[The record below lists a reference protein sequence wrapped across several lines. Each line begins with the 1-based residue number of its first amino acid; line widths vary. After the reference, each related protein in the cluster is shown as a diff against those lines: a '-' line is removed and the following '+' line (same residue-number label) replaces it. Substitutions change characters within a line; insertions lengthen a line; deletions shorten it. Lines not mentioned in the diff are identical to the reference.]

1 MGAQQRVYRQRIR
14 SVQATKKITRAME
27 LIAASRV
34 VKAREAVAK
43 STPYAVALTRAVSS
57 VASSTSDIDHALT
70 TERENVKRAGVLI
83 VTADRGLAGSYS
95 VNAMKEAQQLITKLE
110 HEGKEVV
117 PYLVGRKGVSYYKFR
132 RREYE
137 AEWTGFTD
145 SPKFE
150 NAEEIGERLTAD
162 FHAGAEGGGVDE
174 LHVVYT
180 EFQSMVTQQARVIR
194 LLPLEVAEGQLDLDG
209 DGYEETY
216 GVDTNGDGYVDT
228 ANYDTNGDGYTDVQ
242 LTDTNGDGYA
252 DIELQDTNGDGYADV
267 EHYDTDGDH
276 QQLEPGMTLTVE
288 PMINIG
294 EEDVIQLDDGWTV
307 MTRDGSL
314 SAQWEHTLLVTETG
328 VEVLT
333 ARSNEDLGFLNA

>member
-1 MGAQQRVYRQRIR
+1 
-14 SVQATKKITRAME
+14 
-27 LIAASRV
+27 
-34 VKAREAVAK
+34 
-43 STPYAVALTRAVSS
+43 
-57 VASSTSDIDHALT
+57 
-70 TERENVKRAGVLI
+70 
-83 VTADRGLAGSYS
+83 
-95 VNAMKEAQQLITKLE
+95 MKEAQQLITKLE

-209 DGYEETY
+209 DGKPDGPLPLYDFEPNAE
-216 GVDTNGDGYVDT
+216 GVLDALLPKYV
-228 ANYDTNGDGYTDVQ
+228 
-242 LTDTNGDGYA
+242 
-252 DIELQDTNGDGYADV
+252 
-267 EHYDTDGDH
+267 
-276 QQLEPGMTLTVE
+276 
-288 PMINIG
+288 
-294 EEDVIQLDDGWTV
+294 
-307 MTRDGSL
+307 
-314 SAQWEHTLLVTETG
+314 
-328 VEVLT
+328 T
-333 ARSNEDLGFLNA
+333 ARIFNALLQSAASELAARQRAMKSATDNATELIKTYTRLANQARQAEITQEISEIVGGASALADAS

>member
-209 DGYEETY
+209 DGKP
-216 GVDTNGDGYVDT
+216 DG
-228 ANYDTNGDGYTDVQ
+228 
-242 LTDTNGDGYA
+242 
-252 DIELQDTNGDGYADV
+252 
-267 EHYDTDGDH
+267 
-276 QQLEPGMTLTVE
+276 
-288 PMINIG
+288 
-294 EEDVIQLDDGWTV
+294 
-307 MTRDGSL
+307 R
-314 SAQWEHTLLVTETG
+314 
-328 VEVLT
+328 
-333 ARSNEDLGFLNA
+333 